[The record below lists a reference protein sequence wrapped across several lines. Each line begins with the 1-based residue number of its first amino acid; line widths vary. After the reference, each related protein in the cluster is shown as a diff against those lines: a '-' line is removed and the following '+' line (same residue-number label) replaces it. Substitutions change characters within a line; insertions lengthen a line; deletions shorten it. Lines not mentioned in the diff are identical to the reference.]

1 MSEYIIQP
9 WGTAEQD
16 FEDVPAELTELAKQV
31 MRNYD
36 MKVNN
41 MVMITSKPDKGGAIW
56 QIDTNKG
63 MRSLKVLHR
72 SPERSMFSV
81 GAQEYL
87 VNQGARVPKL
97 IRSKSGKNCVKA
109 GGKLWIVTDWID
121 LTPADQTTIDGFAQ
135 LCYGLGEFHHHSKGY
150 FPPFGSK
157 FSSRLHNYPKQYQKV
172 ATKIGWFR
180 ELARVYPETPASRT
194 LLKLVDKYEHQ
205 AIKALERLNT
215 TSYYSL
221 IAKGEQYWGLAH
233 QDYGFSNGQIGPKG
247 VWIIDLDGVSFDL
260 PIRDLRKLVTSSME
274 DKGTWDVNWM
284 NGMIHA
290 YNQANP
296 ISPQLFNVFLTDM
309 MLPNEFYKHVKEI
322 IFNPEMSMN
331 EELLTLLSNIESQ
344 DATKWTTLQQLGK
357 DWRIGGKYI
366 PRNWREIF
374 KRKYPEKYAKK
385 DADMQ
390 DNLWEEQTQ
399 QQQQQQHIFREEKN
413 KASKKYKQTNPKK
426 LKDLKKM
433 KERRL
438 ERLKERELKKYKKT
452 NPKKLKDLKK
462 VRERKLKKL
471 KEKNLTRYKK
481 NKVNKATIE
490 LPALQKPAVQKK
502 LKKKIINGNR
512 IRLKSTPTLFAE
524 KRIKTVNSLQ
534 RNGRV

>member
-1 MSEYIIQP
+1 MKEYIIQP

-31 MRNYD
+31 TKKYD

-41 MVMITSKPDKGGAIW
+41 MIMITSKPDKGGAIW
-56 QIDTNKG
+56 QIDTKKG

-72 SPERSMFSV
+72 TPERSLFSV
-81 GAQEYL
+81 GAQEYI

-97 IRSKSGKNCVKA
+97 ILSKSGENCVEA

-180 ELARVYPETPASRT
+180 ELARAYPETSASRP
-194 LLKLVDKYEHQ
+194 LLKLVDKYEQQ

-215 TSYYSL
+215 TAYYDL
-221 IAKGEQYWGLAH
+221 ISKGEQYWGLAH

-284 NGMIHA
+284 NGMIEA
-290 YNQANP
+290 YNRANP
-296 ISPQLFNVFLTDM
+296 ISPQLFDVFLTDM

-331 EELLTLLSNIESQ
+331 SEEILTLLSNIESQ
-344 DATKWTTLQQLGK
+344 DATKWTALTQLGK
-357 DWRIGGKYI
+357 DWRVGGKYI
-366 PRNWREIF
+366 SKNWEEAF
-374 KRKYPEKYAKK
+374 KKKYPEKYARKDSGMTEQSWKK
-385 DADMQ
+385 V
-390 DNLWEEQTQ
+390 TQ
-399 QQQQQQHIFREEKN
+399 KQSEKYKEEKP
-413 KASKKYKQTNPKK
+413 KQDKKKESKKYKE
-426 LKDLKKM
+426 KD
-433 KERRL
+433 
-438 ERLKERELKKYKKT
+438 LKKYKKRKAEK
-452 NPKKLKDLKK
+452 PKEKDLKK
-462 VRERKLKKL
+462 HKKRKAEKPKEKDLKKH
-471 KEKNLTRYKK
+471 K
-481 NKVNKATIE
+481 KATKDKG
-490 LPALQKPAVQKK
+490 KPSKRKNIPLRSPKK
-502 LKKKIINGNR
+502 PVLRTPLRKKSKSNNKIKQMN
-512 IRLKSTPTLFAE
+512 KSTPILFTG
-524 KRIKTVNSLQ
+524 KRTKKTIHSLP
-534 RNGRV
+534 RKRSV